1 MAGMLLAQGSLSVG
15 RLDAVL
21 AFTLA
26 WTLWAAAERK
36 PGTMGF
42 ALGAATASKFLP
54 ALLAVPLVMADRPA
68 WRQMSARWKAAIG
81 FAIAVVVGFA
91 PMFVPPDAFL
101 GVLSYHSKRGLQVES
116 SFGVLISTWR
126 LITHTLVPATLSYGS
141 FNHDGPVA
149 SFFAHMATPV
159 TLLMMG
165 GVAVVFARAAEP
177 KDDIARRD
185 RLALVLLAGVT
196 ALWLSAKVFSPQYL
210 TWAMP
215 LVLGVSGK
223 RGRTLTWLLFLIY
236 WITQYEM
243 TGDYGNIMQ
252 QRPLGVLTLLVR
264 LPLIVAF
271 GVVAVRGLG
280 RRSNE
285 RVAKSEPVVAGG
297 GLAPSEANL
306 E

>member
-1 MAGMLLAQGSLSVG
+1 
-15 RLDAVL
+15 
-21 AFTLA
+21 
-26 WTLWAAAERK
+26 
-36 PGTMGF
+36 
-42 ALGAATASKFLP
+42 
-54 ALLAVPLVMADRPA
+54 
-68 WRQMSARWKAAIG
+68 
-81 FAIAVVVGFA
+81 
-91 PMFVPPDAFL
+91 
-101 GVLSYHSKRGLQVES
+101 
-116 SFGVLISTWR
+116 
-126 LITHTLVPATLSYGS
+126 
-141 FNHDGPVA
+141 
-149 SFFAHMATPV
+149 MATPV